1 MVLPS
6 IKPLKASGTGGL
18 TPASKLLAWAPIA
31 IDSAYSDLAV
41 SL

>member
-18 TPASKLLAWAPIA
+18 TLGARLLAWVAA
-31 IDSAYSDLAV
+31 ATDSAYSALAV
-41 SL
+41 NI